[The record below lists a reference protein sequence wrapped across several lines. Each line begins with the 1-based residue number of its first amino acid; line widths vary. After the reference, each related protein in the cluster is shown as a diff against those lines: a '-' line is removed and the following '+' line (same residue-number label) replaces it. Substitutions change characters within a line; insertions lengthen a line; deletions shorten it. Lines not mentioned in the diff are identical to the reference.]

1 MPFQKFV
8 ARCLQFPDV
17 SRTAL
22 SCSRLPFSLDRW
34 LIARAG
40 AAIPDHRP
48 VGGFGFLEVECNRC
62 RASLPLGEILRPRN
76 TPIWKLEV
84 ALKCRSGRKG
94 PLCAAGP
101 HD

>member
-1 MPFQKFV
+1 MV
-8 ARCLQFPDV
+8 AVPEVCRALPPIPRREPDG
-17 SRTAL
+17 L
-22 SCSRLPFSLDRW
+22 KLLPTW
-34 LIARAG
+34 LINRAG